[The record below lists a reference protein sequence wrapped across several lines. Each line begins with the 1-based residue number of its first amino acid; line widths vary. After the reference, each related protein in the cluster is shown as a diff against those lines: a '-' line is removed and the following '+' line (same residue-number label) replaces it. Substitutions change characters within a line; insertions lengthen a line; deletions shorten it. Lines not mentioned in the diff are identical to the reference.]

1 MYEIISANK
10 LISSRFN
17 FENNISIAIH
27 ENSVLFYVTFF
38 VRLFPSRNAFRERR
52 EAIVSRLRSKPIQ
65 YRIET
70 GRKERN
76 FWSWSPLTPRH
87 IFHLTTAAAAAA
99 ASPPRSWLAL
109 IVMLFGPYAITR

>member
-38 VRLFPSRNAFRERR
+38 VRLFPSRNAKSLRKKGSNCF
-52 EAIVSRLRSKPIQ
+52 EASYQTDPVSD
-65 YRIET
+65 
-70 GRKERN
+70 RN
-76 FWSWSPLTPRH
+76 WKKGT
-87 IFHLTTAAAAAA
+87 
-99 ASPPRSWLAL
+99 
-109 IVMLFGPYAITR
+109 